1 MVVNLTCKIKL
12 QPKIIPTT
20 RAINIGPNRKLP
32 IPFWIYI
39 CKILVIRTGIH
50 KSIIDEVGGR
60 KKVIMG
66 TENKDKPMPTAP
78 LITAPKKTAIK
89 ITIIT
94 SIS

>member
-1 MVVNLTCKIKL
+1 
-12 QPKIIPTT
+12 
-20 RAINIGPNRKLP
+20 
-32 IPFWIYI
+32 
-39 CKILVIRTGIH
+39 LVIRTGIH